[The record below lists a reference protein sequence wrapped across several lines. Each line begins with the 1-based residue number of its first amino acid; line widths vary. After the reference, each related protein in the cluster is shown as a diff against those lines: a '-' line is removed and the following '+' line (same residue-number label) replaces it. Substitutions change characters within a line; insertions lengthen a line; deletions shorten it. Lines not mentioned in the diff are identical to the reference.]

1 MPEKSNPGEQAGEFD
16 LGRPTGQVG
25 SVRASGVRPATRP
38 SESTVA
44 TPAPDDPSLP
54 HAGWR
59 GLEDG
64 DDGDEPGNPDNVD
77 FGGGKFR
84 SDGEMDMTPMVDV
97 TFLLLIFFM
106 VTAAFSLMRTHEQ
119 PKPNVEDPSS
129 VVEQPP
135 EDDNLDYCEV
145 IIDQNGSYFV
155 TSRGEEEVEAPSET
169 EMRALVRNAKE
180 NDNVDRLIVTCHVD
194 SKHSRF
200 VAAWDAGLAA
210 GISELQRRTTE
221 EDY

>member
-1 MPEKSNPGEQAGEFD
+1 MPEKRPSEEQPDEFD
-16 LGRPTGQVG
+16 LGRPTGQLD
-25 SVRASGVRPATRP
+25 SQRANRAHRPAAP
-38 SESTVA
+38 SEAAV
-44 TPAPDDPSLP
+44 PAAVPNDPSLP

-59 GLEDG
+59 GLEEGG
-64 DDGDEPGNPDNVD
+64 DDGDGGDGDNVD

-119 PKPNVEDPSS
+119 PKPNVEDPSTN
-129 VVEQPP
+129 VEQRD
-135 EDDNLDYCEV
+135 EEDNLDYCEV

-155 TSRGEEEVEAPSET
+155 TSRGDEEVEAPSET